1 MNVKPW
7 LILVLV
13 AGLFMPA
20 GGHAA
25 ALHGHRW
32 TMSHSMT
39 GEGDQPGAWSVEMQD
54 GRGLWASTRGD
65 QGALGQFCSED
76 GACAWLIV
84 LWNASC
90 TQGEQHPVLV
100 NTDRAASHHV
110 LQCIGTMPGVG
121 SALAFADFDRVD
133 FSLRGASVVGIAIP
147 EPTDAIGVAHFKL
160 EGAGAAI
167 DSMRARILAQS
178 GEPQP
183 GEP

>member
-1 MNVKPW
+1 MKPW
-7 LILVLV
+7 LMVVLV
-13 AGLFMPA
+13 AGLFMLPE
-20 GGHAA
+20 GHAT

-32 TMSHSMT
+32 TMFHSAT
-39 GEGDQPGAWSVEMQD
+39 GNADQEGAWSVERQN
-54 GRGLWASTRGD
+54 GRGLWASTKGD

-84 LWNASC
+84 LWNATC
-90 TQGEQHPVLV
+90 AEGEQHPVLV

-160 EGAGAAI
+160 DGAGAAI

-183 GEP
+183 AEP